1 MTLPEQHATEE
12 GPPLKMIKLTAHHL
26 GFDDD
31 VFPPE
36 SKPKN
41 VFATKSK
48 PKTNERPS
56 KPKSKNISARSST
69 ANVKEKN
76 IPEDE
81 KSVIVVPQ
89 KKKKRPKHLKKKEKW
104 GKLLKRGKDLA
115 KQLQDKEKRVFT
127 GGRRN
132 SGRSR
137 KKEKDT
143 EEEKEEEEDV
153 DEEEDEEKKEEY
165 GKKRKRE
172 SILGKVMPEPCNQ
185 CGEIFETPA
194 ALEIHRVQEY
204 C

>member
-1 MTLPEQHATEE
+1 M
-12 GPPLKMIKLTAHHL
+12 
-26 GFDDD
+26 
-31 VFPPE
+31 
-36 SKPKN
+36 
-41 VFATKSK
+41 
-48 PKTNERPS
+48 R
-56 KPKSKNISARSST
+56 
-69 ANVKEKN
+69 
-76 IPEDE
+76 
-81 KSVIVVPQ
+81 
-89 KKKKRPKHLKKKEKW
+89 KKGKR
-104 GKLLKRGKDLA
+104 GKVLKRGNNLA
-115 KQLQDKEKRVFT
+115 KQLQDEEKRVFT

-143 EEEKEEEEDV
+143 EEEKEEEEDI
-153 DEEEDEEKKEEY
+153 DEEEDEEEKKEEH